1 MIPPVLE
8 EGPYT
13 LRLPV
18 VEDVSWIF
26 HACQDEAIQRFTL
39 VPTPYLPSHAVGF
52 VEVAATA
59 CTEGTALHFVVAR
72 TESGELLGAA
82 SLGLG
87 VGRPGEGV
95 GELGY
100 WVDRDARRQGVG
112 RAAVAALE
120 RLAVELG
127 LRELLVPI
135 LTDNTASRGL
145 VEACGYTWL
154 GDGPELAPGRPSV
167 RYVKVLAAD

>member
-1 MIPPVLE
+1 MIAPVVE

-13 LRLPV
+13 LRLPI

-39 VPTPYLPSHAVGF
+39 VPTPYLPTHAVGF

-59 CTEGTALHFVVAR
+59 CAEGSALHFVVAR

-87 VGRPGEGV
+87 APGEGV

-112 RAAVAALE
+112 RAAIAALE
-120 RLAVELG
+120 RLAVEVG

-135 LTDNTASRGL
+135 LADNDASRRL
-145 VEACGYTWL
+145 IESCGYAL
-154 GDGPELAPGRPSV
+154 VGDGPELAPGRPSV
-167 RYVKVLAAD
+167 RYAKVLAAD

>member
-59 CTEGTALHFVVAR
+59 CAEGTALHFVVAR

-87 VGRPGEGV
+87 APGEGV

-100 WVDRDARRQGVG
+100 WVDRHARREGVG
-112 RAAVAALE
+112 RAAIAALE
-120 RLAVELG
+120 RLAVDLG

-135 LTDNTASRGL
+135 LTDNDASRGL
-145 VEACGYTWL
+145 VEACGYTFV
-154 GDGPELAPGRPSV
+154 GEGTELAPGRPSV
-167 RYVKVLAAD
+167 RYAKVLAAD